1 MAHQAEL
8 AQVEA
13 VVIGIAHLVAAI
25 VAGHFVHLA
34 DVLRLPLVHIGEIN
48 EDASLCS
55 FLIEDGEHLE
65 RGLAIEGI
73 AVLGLDDFVAFDVV
87 ESCKVFIIDVLDVDP
102 LDLEVALELER
113 VVLPPE
119 GEGLLV
125 VGGLEAGNALEHAA
139 LDCAEEEVGVGV
151 VIDLSLP

>member
-1 MAHQAEL
+1 MAHEAEL
-8 AQVEA
+8 AEVEP
-13 VVIGIAHLVAAI
+13 VVIGVAHLVAAV

-34 DVLRLPLVHIGEIN
+34 DVLRLPLVHVGEVN
-48 EDASLCS
+48 EDAAFCD
-55 FLIEDGEHLE
+55 FLIEDREHLE
-65 RGLAIEGI
+65 GGLAVEGI
-73 AVLGLDDFVAFDVV
+73 AVLGLDDLVALDVV
-87 ESCKVFIIDVLDVDP
+87 QPREVFIIDILDIDP

-125 VGGLEAGNALEHAA
+125 VGRFEAGDALEHAA
-139 LDCAEEEVGVGV
+139 LDCAEEEVSVGV

>member
-8 AQVEA
+8 AEVET
-13 VVIGIAHLVAAI
+13 VVISVAHLVAAI

-48 EDASLCS
+48 EDASLCY
-55 FLIEDGEHLE
+55 FLIEDGEHFE
-65 RGLAIEGI
+65 RGLAVEGI
-73 AVLGLDDFVAFDVV
+73 AVLGLDDLVALNVV
-87 ESCKVFIIDVLDVDP
+87 QPREVFIIDVLDVHP
-102 LDLEVALELER
+102 FDLEVALELER
-113 VVLPPE
+113 MVLPPE

-125 VGGLEAGNALEHAA
+125 VGRLEAGNALEHAA